1 MHATC
6 FTPAALKVPA
16 MSNGTL
22 AAQELA
28 ELIAKQQINSKTGI
42 ATDQVQPAS
51 LDLTLSSEA
60 YRMPGSI
67 LALHDESVR
76 SLIDSLSLESVN
88 LSNPTTLARGQVYLV
103 RLREFF
109 DLPDDLEAYTNSK
122 SSTGRIDLA
131 TRVIADSSPRYDRLP
146 LGYTGEIWLEL
157 IPKSFD
163 VVVQAGVSLNQAIV
177 FRNRN
182 VLDQQQMLETYNSLP
197 LLRDPSG
204 AAIPAERCVF
214 DGRLVMTADL
224 SQDVVG
230 FVAKRSHKALTLN
243 HIGGHEA
250 KDFFSPIPR
259 PDSGYLFLEKDSF
272 YILSTYEHVLVPE
285 QMACEMVPY
294 DTASGEFRA
303 HYAGFF
309 DPGWGIFDGEARG
322 TCAVLE
328 VRPHE
333 DDLILRHGQPIC
345 AMAYETLL
353 SPCTKLYGQQGNN
366 YHGQIGPRLSKHFKN
381 A

>member
-1 MHATC
+1 MA
-6 FTPAALKVPA
+6 
-16 MSNGTL
+16 NGTL
-22 AAQELA
+22 EARHLET
-28 ELIAKQQINSKTGI
+28 LIEQRHITSNTGI
-42 ATDQVQPAS
+42 ADDQIQPAS

-67 LALHDESVR
+67 LALREEHVR
-76 SLIDSLSLESVN
+76 DLIDELSLEPVN

-103 RLREFF
+103 RLREHFE
-109 DLPDDLEAYTNSK
+109 LPQDLEAYTNSK
-122 SSTGRIDLA
+122 SSTGRLDLA

-146 LGYTGEIWLEL
+146 GGYQGDIWLEL

-163 VVVQAGVSLNQAIV
+163 VVVQAGVSLNQVII
-177 FRNRN
+177 FRDRH
-182 VLDQQQMLETYNSLP
+182 VLDQQDMLAAYTALP
-197 LLRDPSG
+197 LLRDPEG
-204 AAIPAERCVF
+204 DAIKAEHCVY

-224 SQDVVG
+224 SQDIVG
-230 FVAKRSHKALTLN
+230 YVAKRSHKALTLN
-243 HIGGHEA
+243 RIGAHHPQ
-250 KDFFSPIPR
+250 DFFTPISR
-259 PDSGYLFLEKDSF
+259 PESGYLFLEKDRF
-272 YILSTYEHVLVPE
+272 YILATWERVLVPDHL
-285 QMACEMVPY
+285 ACEMVPY

-333 DDLILRHGQPIC
+333 DDLILRHRQPIC

-353 SPCTKLYGQQGNN
+353 EPCTRPYGKQGNN
-366 YHGQIGPRLSKHFKN
+366 YHGQVGPKLSKHFVI
-381 A
+381 